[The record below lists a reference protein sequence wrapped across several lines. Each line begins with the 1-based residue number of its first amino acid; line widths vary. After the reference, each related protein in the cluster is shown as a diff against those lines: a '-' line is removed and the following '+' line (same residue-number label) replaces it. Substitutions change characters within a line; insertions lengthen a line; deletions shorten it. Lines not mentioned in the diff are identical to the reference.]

1 CGSIPFTPAHGRWAS
16 SFLVW
21 LLGVSTPGYGSN
33 ASGARYMRTMTKM
46 MIWNEI
52 GLLLFPF
59 GVGIACAAFY
69 FGGIRWTLQRVATR
83 SGAAQYLLLSFL
95 IRSVIVLAAFYLA
108 ANGRWQHVLASMA
121 GF

>member
-1 CGSIPFTPAHGRWAS
+1 
-16 SFLVW
+16 
-21 LLGVSTPGYGSN
+21 
-33 ASGARYMRTMTKM
+33 M

-69 FGGIRWTLQRVATR
+69 FGGLRWTLQRVATR
-83 SGAAQYLLLSFL
+83 SGAAKYLLLSFL

-121 GF
+121 GFLLGRTVMLYRARRGGAGWERAAPAGALEVNERGTQS